1 MLSSFDYDY
10 ERHEYTLCEN
20 PNYKH
25 ERVRNRVFMTS
36 QRFNMA
42 ELELSSVIFLIRHN
56 GLSREPHV
64 VKKGFEGQTKQKVSI
79 LTGLEISH
87 LKSQLL

>member
-1 MLSSFDYDY
+1 
-10 ERHEYTLCEN
+10 
-20 PNYKH
+20 
-25 ERVRNRVFMTS
+25 
-36 QRFNMA
+36 MA

-87 LKSQLL
+87 LKSQLLWIN